1 MVIRING
8 VRRISRFG
16 GYYDTF
22 HPELCEICEIL
33 LTGGGDGGIYE

>member
-1 MVIRING
+1 MT
-8 VRRISRFG
+8 SRFG

-33 LTGGGDGGIYE
+33 LTGGGEHSNPGKFPRITTNG